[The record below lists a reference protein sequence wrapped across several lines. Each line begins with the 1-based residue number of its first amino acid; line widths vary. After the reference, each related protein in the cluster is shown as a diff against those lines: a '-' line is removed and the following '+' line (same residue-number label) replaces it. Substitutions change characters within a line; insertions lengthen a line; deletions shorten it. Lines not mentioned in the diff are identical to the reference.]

1 MHHFIKAVTHR
12 RLLMQQFKSISLAL
26 FAVSLLV
33 STNQSYG
40 QNMNGGMVVSTYDC
54 RLAEGRTM
62 EEAISWARQEKRGEW
77 APNNIFYRQPLVP
90 PYQYEYD
97 FTIVRYYS
105 SWSDYVSK
113 SEMVYKM
120 SLDSAAPR
128 ERSNIER
135 SKFMNCDPK
144 SRKILRVR
152 GVPGGDTPSDET
164 LMTARFCRLD
174 EGKTMADAW
183 NRVNHI
189 AENWR
194 SQGDNTA
201 MQLVHRAMGPGN
213 SNTTTQGRQYVIN
226 EIGETPEST
235 ASRWDKGWE
244 GFDAR
249 TGSEPVSQCNYPT
262 LWRTHRV
269 FQR

>member
-1 MHHFIKAVTHR
+1 
-12 RLLMQQFKSISLAL
+12 
-26 FAVSLLV
+26 
-33 STNQSYG
+33 
-40 QNMNGGMVVSTYDC
+40 
-54 RLAEGRTM
+54 
-62 EEAISWARQEKRGEW
+62 
-77 APNNIFYRQPLVP
+77 
-90 PYQYEYD
+90 
-97 FTIVRYYS
+97 
-105 SWSDYVSK
+105 
-113 SEMVYKM
+113 
-120 SLDSAAPR
+120 
-128 ERSNIER
+128 
-135 SKFMNCDPK
+135 
-144 SRKILRVR
+144 
-152 GVPGGDTPSDET
+152 
-164 LMTARFCRLD
+164 MTARFCRLD

-249 TGSEPVSQCNYPT
+249 TGSEPVSQCNYRT